1 MLLVPRGRPLQMR
14 GVTERIRTGHGNTYV
29 TVNFDEENRPV
40 EVFTTLGKAG
50 GCDSANLEA
59 ISRLVSLALRSGIR
73 TDQIVEQLQ
82 GITCHPV
89 WDQGVQVRSAPDAMA
104 LALKRNV
111 MGGEAAKVDLKEKY
125 GEQLGLA
132 IRSVGNGN
140 GGASRPACPEC
151 GSPTVFQEGCEMCQ
165 TCAWNQCGG

>member
-1 MLLVPRGRPLQMR
+1 MPKTAP
-14 GVTERIRTGHGNTYV
+14 
-29 TVNFDEENRPV
+29 F

-59 ISRLVSLALRSGIR
+59 ISRLTSLALRSGIR
-73 TDQIVEQLQ
+73 ADQIVEELQ

-89 WDQGVQVRSAPDAMA
+89 WDQGVQVRSAPDAVA

-111 MGGEAAKVDLKEKY
+111 MGEATTEMDLKESY

-132 IRSVGNGN
+132 MRSAGNGN
-140 GGASRPACPEC
+140 GGGSRPACPEC
-151 GSPTVFQEGCEMCQ
+151 GSSTVFQEGCEMCQ